1 MGTHPTAQQ
10 QDEIENLDHLTEDN
24 REICFEQGKPCIYED
39 EDRPGQIITEWP
51 NGVTDTADIRT
62 DTTIRVWPD
71 GSEET
76 LGNEPE
82 FPHWPR
88 RAQTRKCR
96 S

>member
-1 MGTHPTAQQ
+1 MDTGRRRLGTHPTAQRQ
-10 QDEIENLDHLTEDN
+10 NAIENLDHLTEDN

-39 EDRPGQIITEWP
+39 EDRPGHIITEWP
-51 NGVTDTADIRT
+51 NGVTDTADIGT
-62 DTTIRVWPD
+62 NTTIRVWPD
-71 GSEET
+71 G

-88 RAQTRKCR
+88 RAQDR